1 MRFSSIF
8 YTITLIF
15 ALGIGAIGIA
25 FLWLIEYDKANYTR
39 ELNTKYSIVARATLL
54 YINAIITQ
62 DEYKEQLS
70 NLYMP
75 PVIDEDKKEKIIK
88 EAATLEEI
96 STELGVSAILFHQ
109 KKNYLKITK
118 DDETLLLID
127 TAYQSYR
134 YIIIQIIFAF
144 VAGII
149 LLTYIFIIRKIMPLG
164 KLKREIDKFAQGD
177 LEIKNVAT
185 GNDEISQV
193 ASAFYEAVSQIKNL
207 NKSRQLFLRNIMHE
221 LKTPITK
228 GRITAEMIEKN
239 KNQERLID
247 VFERLES
254 LINEFAAVERATSRL
269 VGELKPCKV
278 RDVID
283 EAIDIAMAD
292 ISNVKVEA
300 IDDTTIKADFKL
312 LAIACKN
319 MIDNAL
325 KYSDDKSLK
334 IIISNNEIIF
344 SSKGAALEN
353 DLKYY
358 IEPFTQGSNAKK
370 SFGLGLYIVYNILEA
385 HKFKL
390 LYNHQNGVND
400 FIFSLNKSNQ
410 GKNIDK

>member
-15 ALGIGAIGIA
+15 TLGIGAIGIA
-25 FLWLIEYDKANYTR
+25 FLWLIEYDKANYAR

-54 YINAIITQ
+54 YLNEIITQ

-75 PVIDEDKKEKIIK
+75 PVINEDKKEKIIK

-292 ISNVKVEA
+292 SSNVKVEA

-385 HKFKL
+385 HKLKL
-390 LYNHQNGVND
+390 LYNHQNGVNN

>member
-1 MRFSSIF
+1 MKFSSIF

-25 FLWLIEYDKANYTR
+25 FLWLIEYDKANYAR

-54 YINAIITQ
+54 YLNEFINQ

-75 PVIDEDKKEKIIK
+75 PINDERQKEKIIK
-88 EAATLEEI
+88 EAVVLEEI
-96 STELGVSAILFHQ
+96 ATELGISAILFHQ

-193 ASAFYEAVSQIKNL
+193 ASAFYDAVSQIKNL
-207 NKSRQLFLRNIMHE
+207 NSSRQLFLHNIMHE

-269 VGELKPCKV
+269 VGELKPYKIQ
-278 RDVID
+278 DIID
-283 EAIDIAMAD
+283 EAIDIAMIEA
-292 ISNVKVEA
+292 SSVAVVA
-300 IDDTTIKADFKL
+300 IDDATIKADFRL

-325 KYSDDKSLK
+325 KYSDDKFVK
-334 IIISNNEIIF
+334 ITITNNEIIF
-344 SSKGAALEN
+344 SSKSEPLEH
-353 DLKYY
+353 DIKYY

-370 SFGLGLYIVYNILEA
+370 SFGLGLYIVHNILVA
-385 HKFKL
+385 HKLKL
-390 LYNHQNGVND
+390 LYNHQNGINNFS
-400 FIFSLNKSNQ
+400 FISSN
-410 GKNIDK
+410 

>member
-15 ALGIGAIGIA
+15 TLGIGAIGIA
-25 FLWLIEYDKANYTR
+25 FLWLIEYDKANYAR

-54 YINAIITQ
+54 HLNELISQ
-62 DEYKEQLS
+62 DEYREQLS

-75 PVIDEDKKEKIIK
+75 PINDKAKKEKIIN
-88 EAATLEEI
+88 EAIVLEEI
-96 STELGVSAILFHQ
+96 TTELGSSAILFHQ
-109 KKNYLKITK
+109 KKNYLKITQS
-118 DDETLLLID
+118 DNILLLID
-127 TAYQSYR
+127 TAYQPYR
-134 YIIIQIIFAF
+134 YIIIQVIFAF

-185 GNDEISQV
+185 GNDEISEV

-228 GRITAEMIEKN
+228 GRITVEMIEKN

-283 EAIDIAMAD
+283 EAIDIAMAEE
-292 ISNVKVEA
+292 SNLAIEA
-300 IDDTTIKADFKL
+300 VDDVTIRADFKL

-325 KYSDDKSLK
+325 KYSDDKFVK
-334 IIISNNEIIF
+334 ITITHNEIIF
-344 SSKGAALEN
+344 SSKGKPLES

-358 IEPFTQGSNAKK
+358 IEPFTQGTNAKK
-370 SFGLGLYIVYNILEA
+370 SFGLGLYIVYNILIA
-385 HKFKL
+385 HKLKL
-390 LYNHQNGVND
+390 NYCHKDEIN
-400 FIFSLNKSNQ
+400 IFSFSELNQ
-410 GKNIDK
+410 IKNIDK

>member
-1 MRFSSIF
+1 MKFSSIF

-15 ALGIGAIGIA
+15 ALGVGAIGIA
-25 FLWLIEYDKANYTR
+25 FLWLIEYDKANYAR

-54 YINAIITQ
+54 YLNEFINQ

-75 PVIDEDKKEKIIK
+75 PINNERQKEKIIK
-88 EAATLEEI
+88 EAVVLEEI
-96 STELGVSAILFHQ
+96 ATELGISAILFHQ

-193 ASAFYEAVSQIKNL
+193 ASAFYDAVSQIKNL
-207 NKSRQLFLRNIMHE
+207 NSSRQLFLHNIMHE

-269 VGELKPCKV
+269 VGELKPYKIQ
-278 RDVID
+278 DIID
-283 EAIDIAMAD
+283 EAIDIAMIEA
-292 ISNVKVEA
+292 SSVAVVA
-300 IDDTTIKADFKL
+300 IDDATIKADFRL

-325 KYSDDKSLK
+325 KYSDDKFVK
-334 IIISNNEIIF
+334 ITITNNEIIF
-344 SSKGAALEN
+344 SSKSEPLEH
-353 DLKYY
+353 DIKYY

-370 SFGLGLYIVYNILEA
+370 SFGLGLYIVHNILVA
-385 HKFKL
+385 HKLKL
-390 LYNHQNGVND
+390 LYNHQNGINNFS
-400 FIFSLNKSNQ
+400 FISSN
-410 GKNIDK
+410 

>member
-1 MRFSSIF
+1 MKFSSIF

-15 ALGIGAIGIA
+15 ALGVGAIGIA
-25 FLWLIEYDKANYTR
+25 FLWLIEYDKANYAR

-54 YINAIITQ
+54 YLNEFINQ

-75 PVIDEDKKEKIIK
+75 PINDERQKEKIIK
-88 EAATLEEI
+88 EAVVLEEI
-96 STELGVSAILFHQ
+96 DTELGISAILFHQ

-193 ASAFYEAVSQIKNL
+193 ASAFYDAVSQIKNL
-207 NKSRQLFLRNIMHE
+207 NSSRQLFLHNIMHE

-269 VGELKPCKV
+269 VGELKPYKIQ
-278 RDVID
+278 DIID
-283 EAIDIAMAD
+283 EAIDIAMIEA
-292 ISNVKVEA
+292 SSVAVVA
-300 IDDTTIKADFKL
+300 IDDATIKADFRL

-325 KYSDDKSLK
+325 KYSDDKFVK
-334 IIISNNEIIF
+334 ITITNNEIIF
-344 SSKGAALEN
+344 SSKSEPLEH
-353 DLKYY
+353 DIKYY

-370 SFGLGLYIVYNILEA
+370 SFGLGLYIVHNILVA
-385 HKFKL
+385 HKLKL
-390 LYNHQNGVND
+390 LYNHQNGINNFS
-400 FIFSLNKSNQ
+400 FISSN
-410 GKNIDK
+410 

>member
-1 MRFSSIF
+1 MKFSSIF

-15 ALGIGAIGIA
+15 ALGVGAIGIA
-25 FLWLIEYDKANYTR
+25 FLWLIEYDKANYAR

-54 YINAIITQ
+54 YLNEFINQ

-75 PVIDEDKKEKIIK
+75 PINDERQKEKIIK
-88 EAATLEEI
+88 EAVVLEEI
-96 STELGVSAILFHQ
+96 ATELGISAILFHQ

-193 ASAFYEAVSQIKNL
+193 ASAFYDAVSQIKNL
-207 NKSRQLFLRNIMHE
+207 NSSRQLFLHNIMHE

-269 VGELKPCKV
+269 VGELKPYKIQ
-278 RDVID
+278 DIID
-283 EAIDIAMAD
+283 EAIDIAMIEA
-292 ISNVKVEA
+292 SSVAVVA
-300 IDDTTIKADFKL
+300 IDDATIKADFRL

-325 KYSDDKSLK
+325 KYSDDKFVK
-334 IIISNNEIIF
+334 ITITNNEIIF
-344 SSKGAALEN
+344 SSKSEPLEH
-353 DLKYY
+353 DIKYY

-370 SFGLGLYIVYNILEA
+370 SFGLGLYIVHNILVA
-385 HKFKL
+385 HNLKL
-390 LYNHQNGVND
+390 LYNHQNGINNFS
-400 FIFSLNKSNQ
+400 FISSN
-410 GKNIDK
+410 

>member
-1 MRFSSIF
+1 VRFSSIF

-15 ALGIGAIGIA
+15 TLGIGAIGIA
-25 FLWLIEYDKANYTR
+25 FLWLIEYDKANYAR

-54 YINAIITQ
+54 HLNELISQ
-62 DEYKEQLS
+62 DEYREQLS

-75 PVIDEDKKEKIIK
+75 PINDKAKKEKIIN
-88 EAATLEEI
+88 EAIVLEEI
-96 STELGVSAILFHQ
+96 TTELGSSAILFHQ
-109 KKNYLKITK
+109 KKNYLKITQS
-118 DDETLLLID
+118 DNILLLID
-127 TAYQSYR
+127 TAYQPYR
-134 YIIIQIIFAF
+134 YIIIQVIFAF

-185 GNDEISQV
+185 GNDEISEV

-228 GRITAEMIEKN
+228 GRITVEMIEKN

-283 EAIDIAMAD
+283 EAIDIAMAEE
-292 ISNVKVEA
+292 SNLAIEA
-300 IDDTTIKADFKL
+300 VDDVTIRADFKL

-319 MIDNAL
+319 MIDNQ
-325 KYSDDKSLK
+325 KR
-334 IIISNNEIIF
+334 
-344 SSKGAALEN
+344 
-353 DLKYY
+353 
-358 IEPFTQGSNAKK
+358 
-370 SFGLGLYIVYNILEA
+370 VRNIL
-385 HKFKL
+385 HI
-390 LYNHQNGVND
+390 HQWISDNGDSQNLPVPD
-400 FIFSLNKSNQ
+400 RSSQKPSHS
-410 GKNIDK
+410 

>member
-1 MRFSSIF
+1 MKFSSIF

-15 ALGIGAIGIA
+15 ALGVGAIGIA
-25 FLWLIEYDKANYTR
+25 FLWLIEYDKANYAR

-54 YINAIITQ
+54 YLNEFINQ

-75 PVIDEDKKEKIIK
+75 PINDERQKEKIIK
-88 EAATLEEI
+88 EAVVLEEI
-96 STELGVSAILFHQ
+96 ATELGISAILFHQ

-127 TAYQSYR
+127 TAYQSYL

-193 ASAFYEAVSQIKNL
+193 ASAFYDAVSQIKNL
-207 NKSRQLFLRNIMHE
+207 NSSRQLFLHNIMHE

-269 VGELKPCKV
+269 VGELKPYKIQ
-278 RDVID
+278 DIID
-283 EAIDIAMAD
+283 EAIDIAMIEA
-292 ISNVKVEA
+292 SSVAVVA
-300 IDDTTIKADFKL
+300 IDDATIKADFRL

-325 KYSDDKSLK
+325 KYSDDKFVK
-334 IIISNNEIIF
+334 ITITNNEIIF
-344 SSKGAALEN
+344 SSKSEPLEH
-353 DLKYY
+353 DIKYY

-370 SFGLGLYIVYNILEA
+370 SFGLGLYIVHNILVA
-385 HKFKL
+385 HKLKL
-390 LYNHQNGVND
+390 LYNHQNGINNFS
-400 FIFSLNKSNQ
+400 FISSN
-410 GKNIDK
+410 

>member
-15 ALGIGAIGIA
+15 TLGIGAIGIA
-25 FLWLIEYDKANYTR
+25 FLWLIEYDKANYAR

-54 YINAIITQ
+54 HLNELISQ
-62 DEYKEQLS
+62 DEYREQLS

-75 PVIDEDKKEKIIK
+75 PINDKAKKEKIIN
-88 EAATLEEI
+88 EAIVLEEI
-96 STELGVSAILFHQ
+96 TTELGSSAILFHQ
-109 KKNYLKITK
+109 KKNYLKITQS
-118 DDETLLLID
+118 DNILLLID
-127 TAYQSYR
+127 TAYQPYR
-134 YIIIQIIFAF
+134 YIIIQVIFAF

-185 GNDEISQV
+185 GNDEISEV

-228 GRITAEMIEKN
+228 GRITVEMIEKN

-254 LINEFAAVERATSRL
+254 LIDEFAAVERATSRL

-283 EAIDIAMAD
+283 EAIDIAMAEE
-292 ISNVKVEA
+292 SNLTIEA
-300 IDDTTIKADFKL
+300 VDDVTIRADFKL

-325 KYSDDKSLK
+325 KYSDDKFVK
-334 IIISNNEIIF
+334 ITITHNEIIF
-344 SSKGAALEN
+344 SSKGKPLES

-358 IEPFTQGSNAKK
+358 IEPFTQGTNAKK
-370 SFGLGLYIVYNILEA
+370 SFGLGLYIVHNILIA
-385 HKFKL
+385 HKLKL
-390 LYNHQNGVND
+390 NYCHKDGIN
-400 FIFSLNKSNQ
+400 IFSFSELNQ
-410 GKNIDK
+410 IKNIDK

>member
-25 FLWLIEYDKANYTR
+25 FLWLIEYDKANYAR

-54 YINAIITQ
+54 HLNELINE
-62 DEYKEQLS
+62 DEYQEQVS

-75 PVIDEDKKEKIIK
+75 QIDNIEKKEKILNQAVI
-88 EAATLEEI
+88 LEEI
-96 STELGVSAILFHQ
+96 TTELGSSAILFYE
-109 KKNYLKITK
+109 KKNYLKVTK
-118 DDETLLLID
+118 DDNTLLLID
-127 TAYQSYR
+127 TAYQPYR

-164 KLKREIDKFAQGD
+164 KLKRQIDKFAQGD

-193 ASAFYEAVSQIKNL
+193 ASAFYDAVSQIKNL
-207 NKSRQLFLRNIMHE
+207 NNSRQLFLRNIMHE

-228 GRITAEMIEKN
+228 GRITAEMIQKN

-269 VGELKPCKV
+269 IGELKPCKV

-283 EAIDIAMAD
+283 EAIDIAMAEESSVG
-292 ISNVKVEA
+292 IEA
-300 IDDTTIKADFKL
+300 IDDATIKADFKL

-319 MIDNAL
+319 IIDNAL
-325 KYSDDKSLK
+325 KYSDDKFVK
-334 IIISNNEIIF
+334 ITITNNEIVF
-344 SSKGAALEN
+344 SSKGQPLEN
-353 DLKYY
+353 DIKHY
-358 IEPFTQGSNAKK
+358 IEPFTQGTNAKK
-370 SFGLGLYIVYNILEA
+370 SFGLGLYIVHNILIA
-385 HKFKL
+385 HKLKL
-390 LYNHQNGVND
+390 IYKYNNGINN
-400 FIFSLNKSNQ
+400 FIFSDINLNQ

>member
-1 MRFSSIF
+1 MKFSSIF

-15 ALGIGAIGIA
+15 ALGVGAIGIA
-25 FLWLIEYDKANYTR
+25 FLWLIEYDKANYAR

-54 YINAIITQ
+54 YLNEFINQ

-75 PVIDEDKKEKIIK
+75 PINDERQKEKIIK
-88 EAATLEEI
+88 EAVVLEEI
-96 STELGVSAILFHQ
+96 ATELGIGAILFHQ

-193 ASAFYEAVSQIKNL
+193 ASAFYDAVSQIKNL
-207 NKSRQLFLRNIMHE
+207 NSSRQLFLHNIMHE

-269 VGELKPCKV
+269 VGELKPYKIQ
-278 RDVID
+278 DIID
-283 EAIDIAMAD
+283 EAIDIAMIEA
-292 ISNVKVEA
+292 SSVAVVA
-300 IDDTTIKADFKL
+300 IDDATIKADFRL

-325 KYSDDKSLK
+325 KYSDDKFVK
-334 IIISNNEIIF
+334 ITITNNEIIF
-344 SSKGAALEN
+344 SSKSEPLEH
-353 DLKYY
+353 DIKYY

-370 SFGLGLYIVYNILEA
+370 SFGLGLYIVHNILVA
-385 HKFKL
+385 HKLKL
-390 LYNHQNGVND
+390 LYNHQNGINNFS
-400 FIFSLNKSNQ
+400 FISSN
-410 GKNIDK
+410 

>member
-1 MRFSSIF
+1 MKFSSIF

-25 FLWLIEYDKANYTR
+25 FLWLIEYDKANYAR

-54 YINAIITQ
+54 YLNEFINQ

-75 PVIDEDKKEKIIK
+75 PINNERQKEKIIK
-88 EAATLEEI
+88 EAVVLEEI
-96 STELGVSAILFHQ
+96 ATELGISAILFHQ

-193 ASAFYEAVSQIKNL
+193 ASAFYDAVSQIKNL
-207 NKSRQLFLRNIMHE
+207 NSSRQLFLHNIMHE

-269 VGELKPCKV
+269 VGELKPYKIQ
-278 RDVID
+278 DIID
-283 EAIDIAMAD
+283 EAIDIAMIEA
-292 ISNVKVEA
+292 SSVAVVA
-300 IDDTTIKADFKL
+300 IDDATIKADFRL

-325 KYSDDKSLK
+325 KYSDDKFVK
-334 IIISNNEIIF
+334 ITITNNEIIF
-344 SSKGAALEN
+344 SSKSEPLEH
-353 DLKYY
+353 DIKYY

-370 SFGLGLYIVYNILEA
+370 SFGLGLYIVHNILVA
-385 HKFKL
+385 HKLKL
-390 LYNHQNGVND
+390 LYNHQNGINNFS
-400 FIFSLNKSNQ
+400 FISSN
-410 GKNIDK
+410 

>member
-1 MRFSSIF
+1 MKFSSIF

-15 ALGIGAIGIA
+15 ALGVGAIGIA
-25 FLWLIEYDKANYTR
+25 FLWLIEYDKANYAR

-54 YINAIITQ
+54 YLNEFINQ

-75 PVIDEDKKEKIIK
+75 PINDERQKEKIIK
-88 EAATLEEI
+88 EAVVLEEI
-96 STELGVSAILFHQ
+96 ATELGISAILFHQ

-193 ASAFYEAVSQIKNL
+193 ASAFYDAVSQIKNL
-207 NKSRQLFLRNIMHE
+207 NSSRQLFLHNIMHE

-269 VGELKPCKV
+269 VGELKPYKIQ
-278 RDVID
+278 DIID
-283 EAIDIAMAD
+283 EAIDIAMIEA
-292 ISNVKVEA
+292 SSVAVVA
-300 IDDTTIKADFKL
+300 IDDATIKADFRL

-325 KYSDDKSLK
+325 KYSDDKFVK
-334 IIISNNEIIF
+334 ITITNNEIIF
-344 SSKGAALEN
+344 SSKSEPLEH
-353 DLKYY
+353 DIKYY

-370 SFGLGLYIVYNILEA
+370 SFGLGLYIVHNILVA
-385 HKFKL
+385 HKLKL
-390 LYNHQNGVND
+390 LYNHQNGINNFS
-400 FIFSLNKSNQ
+400 FISSN
-410 GKNIDK
+410 

>member
-1 MRFSSIF
+1 MKFSSIF

-25 FLWLIEYDKANYTR
+25 FLWLIEYDKANYAR

-54 YINAIITQ
+54 YLNELINQ

-75 PVIDEDKKEKIIK
+75 PINDESKKEKIIK
-88 EAATLEEI
+88 EAVVLEEI
-96 STELGVSAILFHQ
+96 TTELGISAILFHQ

-193 ASAFYEAVSQIKNL
+193 ASAFYDAVSQIKNL
-207 NKSRQLFLRNIMHE
+207 NSSRQLFLHNIMHE

-269 VGELKPCKV
+269 VGELKPYKI
-278 RDVID
+278 RDIID
-283 EAIDIAMAD
+283 EAIDIAM
-292 ISNVKVEA
+292 IEESSVRVLA
-300 IDDTTIKADFKL
+300 IDDATIKADFRL

-325 KYSDDKSLK
+325 KYSDDKFVK
-334 IIISNNEIIF
+334 ITITNNEIIF
-344 SSKGAALEN
+344 SSKSEPLEH
-353 DLKYY
+353 DIKYY

-370 SFGLGLYIVYNILEA
+370 SFGLGLYIVHNILVA
-385 HKFKL
+385 HKLKL
-390 LYNHQNGVND
+390 LYNHQNGINNFS
-400 FIFSLNKSNQ
+400 FISSN
-410 GKNIDK
+410 

>member
-1 MRFSSIF
+1 MKFSSIF

-15 ALGIGAIGIA
+15 ALGVGAIGIA
-25 FLWLIEYDKANYTR
+25 FLWLIEYDKANYAR

-54 YINAIITQ
+54 YLNEFINQ

-75 PVIDEDKKEKIIK
+75 PINDERQKEKIIK
-88 EAATLEEI
+88 EAVVLEEI
-96 STELGVSAILFHQ
+96 ATELGISAILFHQ

-193 ASAFYEAVSQIKNL
+193 ASAFYDAVSQIKNL
-207 NKSRQLFLRNIMHE
+207 NSSRHLFLHNIMHE

-228 GRITAEMIEKN
+228 GRITSEMIEKN

-269 VGELKPCKV
+269 VGELKPYKIQ
-278 RDVID
+278 DIID
-283 EAIDIAMAD
+283 EAIDIAMIEA
-292 ISNVKVEA
+292 SSVAVVA
-300 IDDTTIKADFKL
+300 IDDATIKADFRL

-325 KYSDDKSLK
+325 KYSDDKFVK
-334 IIISNNEIIF
+334 ITITNNEIIF
-344 SSKGAALEN
+344 SSKSEPLEH
-353 DLKYY
+353 DIKYY

-370 SFGLGLYIVYNILEA
+370 SFGLGLYIVHNILVA
-385 HKFKL
+385 HKLKL
-390 LYNHQNGVND
+390 LYNHQNGINNFS
-400 FIFSLNKSNQ
+400 FISSN
-410 GKNIDK
+410 

>member
-1 MRFSSIF
+1 MKFSSIF

-15 ALGIGAIGIA
+15 ALGVGAIGIA
-25 FLWLIEYDKANYTR
+25 FLWLIEYDKANYAR

-54 YINAIITQ
+54 YLNEFITQ

-75 PVIDEDKKEKIIK
+75 PINDERQKEKIIK
-88 EAATLEEI
+88 EAVVLEEI
-96 STELGVSAILFHQ
+96 ATELGISAILFHQ

-193 ASAFYEAVSQIKNL
+193 ASAFYDAVSQIKNL
-207 NKSRQLFLRNIMHE
+207 NSSRQLFLHNIMHE

-269 VGELKPCKV
+269 VGELKPYKIQ
-278 RDVID
+278 DIID
-283 EAIDIAMAD
+283 EAIDIAMIEA
-292 ISNVKVEA
+292 SSVAVVA
-300 IDDTTIKADFKL
+300 IDDATIKADFRL

-325 KYSDDKSLK
+325 KYSDDKFVK
-334 IIISNNEIIF
+334 ITITNNEIIF
-344 SSKGAALEN
+344 SSKSEPLEH
-353 DLKYY
+353 DIKYY

-370 SFGLGLYIVYNILEA
+370 SFGLGLYIVHNILVA
-385 HKFKL
+385 HKLKL
-390 LYNHQNGVND
+390 LYNHQNGINNFS
-400 FIFSLNKSNQ
+400 FISSN
-410 GKNIDK
+410 

>member
-1 MRFSSIF
+1 MKFSSIF

-15 ALGIGAIGIA
+15 ALGVGAIGIA
-25 FLWLIEYDKANYTR
+25 FLWLIEYDKANYAR
-39 ELNTKYSIVARATLL
+39 ELNTKYSIVAGATLL
-54 YINAIITQ
+54 YLNEFINQ

-75 PVIDEDKKEKIIK
+75 PINDERQKEKIIK
-88 EAATLEEI
+88 EALVLEEI
-96 STELGVSAILFHQ
+96 ATELGISAILFHQ

-193 ASAFYEAVSQIKNL
+193 ASAFYDAVSQIKNL
-207 NKSRQLFLRNIMHE
+207 NSSRQLFLHNIMHE

-269 VGELKPCKV
+269 VGELKPYKIQ
-278 RDVID
+278 DIID
-283 EAIDIAMAD
+283 EAIDIAMIEA
-292 ISNVKVEA
+292 SSVAVVA
-300 IDDTTIKADFKL
+300 IDDATIKADFRL

-325 KYSDDKSLK
+325 KYSDDKFVK
-334 IIISNNEIIF
+334 ITITNNEIIF
-344 SSKGAALEN
+344 SSKSEPLEH
-353 DLKYY
+353 DIKYY

-370 SFGLGLYIVYNILEA
+370 SFGLGLYIVHNILVA
-385 HKFKL
+385 HKLKL
-390 LYNHQNGVND
+390 LYNHQNGINNFS
-400 FIFSLNKSNQ
+400 FISSN
-410 GKNIDK
+410 

>member
-1 MRFSSIF
+1 MKFSSIF

-15 ALGIGAIGIA
+15 ALGVGAIGIA
-25 FLWLIEYDKANYTR
+25 FLWLIEYDKANYAR

-54 YINAIITQ
+54 YLNEFINQ

-75 PVIDEDKKEKIIK
+75 PINDERQKEKIIK
-88 EAATLEEI
+88 EAVVLEEI
-96 STELGVSAILFHQ
+96 ATELGISAILFHQ

-193 ASAFYEAVSQIKNL
+193 ASAFYDAVSQIKNL
-207 NKSRQLFLRNIMHE
+207 NSSRQLFLHNIMHE

-269 VGELKPCKV
+269 VGELKPYKIQ
-278 RDVID
+278 DIID
-283 EAIDIAMAD
+283 EAIDIAMIEA
-292 ISNVKVEA
+292 SSVAVVA
-300 IDDTTIKADFKL
+300 IDDATIKADFRL

-325 KYSDDKSLK
+325 KYSNDKFVK
-334 IIISNNEIIF
+334 ITITNNEIIF
-344 SSKGAALEN
+344 SSKSEPLEH
-353 DLKYY
+353 DIKYY

-370 SFGLGLYIVYNILEA
+370 SFGLGLYIVHNILVA
-385 HKFKL
+385 HKLKL
-390 LYNHQNGVND
+390 LYNHQNGINNFS
-400 FIFSLNKSNQ
+400 FISSN
-410 GKNIDK
+410 

>member
-1 MRFSSIF
+1 MKFSSIF

-25 FLWLIEYDKANYTR
+25 FLWLIEYDKANYAR

-54 YINAIITQ
+54 YLNELINQ

-75 PVIDEDKKEKIIK
+75 PINDESKKEKIIK
-88 EAATLEEI
+88 EAVVLEEI
-96 STELGVSAILFHQ
+96 TTELGISAILFHQ

-193 ASAFYEAVSQIKNL
+193 ASAFYDAVSQIKNL
-207 NKSRQLFLRNIMHE
+207 NNSRQLFLRNIMHE

-269 VGELKPCKV
+269 VGELKPYKI
-278 RDVID
+278 RDIID
-283 EAIDIAMAD
+283 EAIDIAM
-292 ISNVKVEA
+292 IEESSVRVVA
-300 IDDTTIKADFKL
+300 IDDATIKADFKL

-325 KYSDDKSLK
+325 KYSDDKFVK
-334 IIISNNEIIF
+334 ITITNNEIIF
-344 SSKGAALEN
+344 SSKSQPLEH
-353 DLKYY
+353 DIKYY

-370 SFGLGLYIVYNILEA
+370 SFGLGLYIVHNILVA
-385 HKFKL
+385 HKLKL
-390 LYNHQNGVND
+390 LYNHQNGINNFVFS
-400 FIFSLNKSNQ
+400 FINSNQ
-410 GKNIDK
+410 SKNIDK

>member
-1 MRFSSIF
+1 MKFSSIF

-15 ALGIGAIGIA
+15 ALGVGAIGIA
-25 FLWLIEYDKANYTR
+25 FLWLIEYDKANYAR
-39 ELNTKYSIVARATLL
+39 ELNTKYSIVAGATLL
-54 YINAIITQ
+54 YLNEFINQ

-75 PVIDEDKKEKIIK
+75 PINDERQKEKIIK
-88 EAATLEEI
+88 EAVVLEEI
-96 STELGVSAILFHQ
+96 ATELGISAILFHQ

-193 ASAFYEAVSQIKNL
+193 ASAFYDAVSQIKNL
-207 NKSRQLFLRNIMHE
+207 NSSRQLFLHNIMHE

-269 VGELKPCKV
+269 VGELKPYKIQ
-278 RDVID
+278 DIID
-283 EAIDIAMAD
+283 EAIDIAMIEA
-292 ISNVKVEA
+292 SSVAVVA
-300 IDDTTIKADFKL
+300 IDDATIKADFRL

-325 KYSDDKSLK
+325 KYSDDKFVK
-334 IIISNNEIIF
+334 ITITNNEIIF
-344 SSKGAALEN
+344 SSKSEPLEH
-353 DLKYY
+353 DIKYY

-370 SFGLGLYIVYNILEA
+370 SFGLGLYIVHNILVA
-385 HKFKL
+385 HKLKL
-390 LYNHQNGVND
+390 LYNHQNGINNFS
-400 FIFSLNKSNQ
+400 FISSN
-410 GKNIDK
+410 

>member
-15 ALGIGAIGIA
+15 TLGIGAIGIA
-25 FLWLIEYDKANYTR
+25 FLWLIEYDKANYAR

-54 YINAIITQ
+54 HLNDLIGQ
-62 DEYKEQLS
+62 DEYQEQLS

-75 PVIDEDKKEKIIK
+75 PIKDEAKKAKIIN
-88 EAATLEEI
+88 EAIVLEEI
-96 STELGVSAILFHQ
+96 TTELGSSAILFHQ

-118 DDETLLLID
+118 SDNTLLLID
-127 TAYQSYR
+127 TAYQPYR

-185 GNDEISQV
+185 GNDEISEV

-228 GRITAEMIEKN
+228 GRITVEMIEKN

-283 EAIDIAMAD
+283 EAIDIAMAEETNLT
-292 ISNVKVEA
+292 IEA
-300 IDDTTIKADFKL
+300 THDTTIKADFKL

-325 KYSDDKSLK
+325 KYSDDKFVK
-334 IIISNNEIIF
+334 ITITHNEIIF
-344 SSKGAALEN
+344 SSKGEPLQS
-353 DLKYY
+353 DLKHY

-370 SFGLGLYIVYNILEA
+370 SFGLGLYIVHNILIA
-385 HKFKL
+385 HKLKL
-390 LYNHQNGVND
+390 SYYHENGVN
-400 FIFSLNKSNQ
+400 IFSFNDLNQS
-410 GKNIDK
+410 KNIDK

>member
-1 MRFSSIF
+1 MKFSSIF

-15 ALGIGAIGIA
+15 ALGVGAIGIA
-25 FLWLIEYDKANYTR
+25 FLWLIEYDKANYAR

-54 YINAIITQ
+54 YLNEFINQ

-75 PVIDEDKKEKIIK
+75 PINDERQKEKIIK
-88 EAATLEEI
+88 EAVVLEEI
-96 STELGVSAILFHQ
+96 DTELGISAILFHQ

-193 ASAFYEAVSQIKNL
+193 ASAFYDAVSQIKNL
-207 NKSRQLFLRNIMHE
+207 NSSRQLFLHNIMHE

-269 VGELKPCKV
+269 VGELKPYKIQ
-278 RDVID
+278 DIID
-283 EAIDIAMAD
+283 EAIDIAMIEA
-292 ISNVKVEA
+292 SSVAVVA
-300 IDDTTIKADFKL
+300 IDDATIKADFRL

-325 KYSDDKSLK
+325 KYSNDKFVK
-334 IIISNNEIIF
+334 ITITNNEIIF
-344 SSKGAALEN
+344 SSKSEPLEH
-353 DLKYY
+353 DIKYY

-370 SFGLGLYIVYNILEA
+370 SFGLGLYIVHNILVA
-385 HKFKL
+385 HKLKL
-390 LYNHQNGVND
+390 LYNHQNGINNFS
-400 FIFSLNKSNQ
+400 FISSN
-410 GKNIDK
+410 

>member
-1 MRFSSIF
+1 MKFSSIF

-15 ALGIGAIGIA
+15 ALGVGAIGIA
-25 FLWLIEYDKANYTR
+25 FLWLIEYDKANYAR

-54 YINAIITQ
+54 YLNEFINQ

-75 PVIDEDKKEKIIK
+75 PINNERQKEKIIK
-88 EAATLEEI
+88 EAVVLEEI
-96 STELGVSAILFHQ
+96 ATELGISAILFHQ

-193 ASAFYEAVSQIKNL
+193 ASAFYDAVSQIKNL
-207 NKSRQLFLRNIMHE
+207 NSSRQLFLHNIMHE

-269 VGELKPCKV
+269 VGELKPYKIQ
-278 RDVID
+278 DIID
-283 EAIDIAMAD
+283 EAIDIAMIEA
-292 ISNVKVEA
+292 SSVAVVA
-300 IDDTTIKADFKL
+300 IDDATIKADFRL

-325 KYSDDKSLK
+325 KYSNDKFVK
-334 IIISNNEIIF
+334 ITITNNEIIF
-344 SSKGAALEN
+344 SSKSEPLEH
-353 DLKYY
+353 DIKYY

-370 SFGLGLYIVYNILEA
+370 SFGLGLYIVHNILVA
-385 HKFKL
+385 HKLKL
-390 LYNHQNGVND
+390 LYNHQNGINNFS
-400 FIFSLNKSNQ
+400 FISSN
-410 GKNIDK
+410 

>member
-1 MRFSSIF
+1 MKFSSIF

-15 ALGIGAIGIA
+15 ALGVGAIGIA
-25 FLWLIEYDKANYTR
+25 FLWLIEYDKANYAR

-54 YINAIITQ
+54 YLNEFINQ

-75 PVIDEDKKEKIIK
+75 PINDERQKEKIIK
-88 EAATLEEI
+88 EAVVLEEI
-96 STELGVSAILFHQ
+96 ATELGISAILFHQ

-134 YIIIQIIFAF
+134 YIIIRIIFAF

-193 ASAFYEAVSQIKNL
+193 ASAFYDAVSQIKNL
-207 NKSRQLFLRNIMHE
+207 NSSRQLFLHNIMHE

-269 VGELKPCKV
+269 VGELKPYKIQ
-278 RDVID
+278 DIID
-283 EAIDIAMAD
+283 EAIDIAMIEA
-292 ISNVKVEA
+292 SSVAVVA
-300 IDDTTIKADFKL
+300 IDDATIKADFRL

-325 KYSDDKSLK
+325 KYSDDKFVK
-334 IIISNNEIIF
+334 ITITNNEIIF
-344 SSKGAALEN
+344 SSKSEPLEH
-353 DLKYY
+353 DIKYY

-370 SFGLGLYIVYNILEA
+370 SFGLGLYIVHNILVA
-385 HKFKL
+385 HKLKL
-390 LYNHQNGVND
+390 LYNHQNGINNFS
-400 FIFSLNKSNQ
+400 FISSN
-410 GKNIDK
+410 

>member
-54 YINAIITQ
+54 YINDIITQ

-96 STELGVSAILFHQ
+96 STELGVSAILFHK

-390 LYNHQNGVND
+390 LYNHQNGVNN
-400 FIFSLNKSNQ
+400 FIFSLNKLNQ